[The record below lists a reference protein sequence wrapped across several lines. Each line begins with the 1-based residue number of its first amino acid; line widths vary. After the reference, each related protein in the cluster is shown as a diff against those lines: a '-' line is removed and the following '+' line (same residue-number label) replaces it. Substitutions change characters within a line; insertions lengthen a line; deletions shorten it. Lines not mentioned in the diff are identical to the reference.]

1 MPSNYAEDRS
11 INIDSGSDASI
22 VIIDKVN
29 PDDVGKIKDI
39 KIEIPM
45 TSMKTDFLM
54 DWSNTGNE
62 RHAEETPLYY
72 EPMDYSIDANKQNE
86 EENPSQFATSDP
98 AVPDG
103 FDYINP
109 PAELTFQILL
119 AQPTKYYYDPFEM
132 CQGKQG
138 MYHQRLCLK

>member
-22 VIIDKVN
+22 IIIDKVN

-62 RHAEETPLYY
+62 RHAEEIPLYY

-86 EENPSQFATSDP
+86 EDPSQFATSDP

-119 AQPTKYYYDPFEM
+119 AQPTKYYYDPF
-132 CQGKQG
+132 
-138 MYHQRLCLK
+138 